1 MSGMALV
8 AGLLRSL
15 RALSPLDAA
24 LLFLA
29 QNVVVFAAA
38 MLLGAGLRRLFGA
51 RPVQLAA
58 PPVERLEVGI
68 AAMTVAL
75 NAAITWAGWWLW
87 RAGVIGF
94 RADTGARAWLD
105 VALLVAGMDLAM
117 YALHRLAHVQP
128 LFGVLH
134 ALHHRYDRPRPLT
147 LFVLHPLETISF
159 GALWLFVCWALAPAW
174 LAVVVYLTLNL
185 AFGVAGHAGVEP
197 LPRVAERLGIAGGRF
212 HATHH
217 ADGTQNFGFYT
228 AFWDRVLKTAAA
240 APLLSARERAVDL

>member
-1 MSGMALV
+1 VELDV
-8 AGLLRSL
+8 EGLLGSL
-15 RALSPLDAA
+15 RALSPFAAA

-29 QNVVVFAAA
+29 QNILVFGGAL
-38 MLLGAGLRRLFGA
+38 LLGAGLGRLFGT

-58 PPVERLEVGI
+58 PPVERLEVSV
-68 AAMTVAL
+68 AVTTVAI

-94 RADTGARAWLD
+94 RPDTGLRAWLD
-105 VALLVAGMDLAM
+105 VALLMLGMDLAM
-117 YALHRLAHVQP
+117 YVLHRLVHLRP
-128 LFGVLH
+128 FFETLH

-147 LFVLHPLETISF
+147 LFVLHPLEALAF
-159 GALWLFVCWALAPAW
+159 GALWLFACWVLAPAW

-197 LPRVAERLGIAGGRF
+197 LPRFAERLGIAGARF

-217 ADGTQNFGFYT
+217 ADLTRNFGFYT
-228 AFWDRVLKTAAA
+228 AIWDRAFKTAARIASA
-240 APLLSARERAVDL
+240 AE